1 MTAQQDIPALVPR
14 LLFKALADPTR
25 VAILNQVCCGS
36 SPKSVGDIALG
47 VDTDLSV
54 VSRNIAQLRD
64 AGLLC
69 CVRDGKRVL
78 CSLDTSEVVVQL
90 RALADAL
97 ELCCPNG
104 PLVEESHC

>member
-1 MTAQQDIPALVPR
+1 MNDTIPTLVPR

-25 VAILNQVCCGS
+25 VAILNQVCCS
-36 SPKSVGDIALG
+36 SEPKSVGEIALG

-54 VSRNIAQLRD
+54 VSRNIGQLRD

-78 CSLDTSEVVVQL
+78 CSLDTSQVVTQL

-97 ELCCPNG
+97 EACCCDG
-104 PLVEESHC
+104 MATEEDVA